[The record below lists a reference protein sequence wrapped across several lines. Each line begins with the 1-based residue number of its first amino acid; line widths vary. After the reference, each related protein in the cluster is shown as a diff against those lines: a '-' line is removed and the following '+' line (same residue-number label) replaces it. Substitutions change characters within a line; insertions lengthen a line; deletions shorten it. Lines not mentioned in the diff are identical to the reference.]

1 MTSYEINS
9 TTPKYTID
17 WYIKWVASAF
27 VLSAMTIRGIEELV
41 IYDLS
46 LSIIGIILWLIVSIM
61 LNDRALVLL
70 NGFGLLFLIK
80 NIVQLLV
87 N

>member
-46 LSIIGIILWLIVSIM
+46 Y
-61 LNDRALVLL
+61 
-70 NGFGLLFLIK
+70 
-80 NIVQLLV
+80 QLLALSYG
-87 N
+87 